1 MHTGPGD
8 DDQDGDREDREDDP
22 LLEELADR
30 GFAALHAEEPEEALA
45 IGRTLARAGHIVGY
59 ELQALALGEL
69 ERPDEAVAVLRRAVE
84 QSPGDWRPRRMLG
97 NLLSDLGRHDD
108 ALEAFDAALGCP
120 GVDTAAVQCNASVC
134 LARAERPFE
143 ALQRLEDVD
152 DPTYWLRAGVQR
164 ARLCIE
170 LERYGEALN
179 LAERLRDELTD
190 RLANGAEAGDAAEDD
205 DALDADEPGYLLATL
220 AIARW
225 RATGDHAAAVA
236 DARAALDYDPVNEGA
251 LWAWRELHDRRPP
264 GVSGLSLIVHGTGT
278 APDGTAAEFLQRFEV
293 MAAGP
298 GGALELIREIEP
310 DSALRDSLTVDGYEP
325 IDDLGDGRAGV
336 FYASDRQWFDP
347 EG

>member
-8 DDQDGDREDREDDP
+8 DETDGDRRDGEDDP

-30 GFAALHAEEPEEALA
+30 GFAALNAEEPAEALE
-45 IGRTLARAGHIVGY
+45 IGRTLAQAGHIVGY
-59 ELQALALGEL
+59 ELQALALGDL

-97 NLLSDLGRHDD
+97 NLLSDLGRYDD
-108 ALEAFDAALGCP
+108 ALEAFEAALGCP
-120 GVDTAAVQCNASVC
+120 GVDAAAVQCNASVC
-134 LARAERPFE
+134 LARADRPYE
-143 ALQRLEDVD
+143 ALQRLEGVD
-152 DPTYWLRAGVQR
+152 DPAYWLRAGVQR

-190 RLANGAEAGDAAEDD
+190 RLSNGAETGGDGEAD

-220 AIARW
+220 AVARW
-225 RATGDHAAAVA
+225 RATGEREAAVA

-251 LWAWRELHDRRPP
+251 LWAWRELHDRRPS
-264 GVSGLSLIVHGTGT
+264 GVSGLSLIVHGTGA

-298 GGALELIREIEP
+298 EAALELIREIEP
-310 DSALRDSLTVDGYEP
+310 DSAVGGTLSVDGYEP
-325 IDDLGDGRAGV
+325 IDDLGAGRAGV
-336 FYASDRQWFDP
+336 FYASERQWFDP
-347 EG
+347 ER